1 MTPILGIWASQMSGH
16 LWAPAGAYDALAT
29 VTLSATTST
38 ITFAGIPSG
47 YKHLQL
53 RISARD
59 ARALNGLN
67 PIDMYANSDT
77 TYTNYR
83 NHYIYGDG
91 ASTGAG
97 TGQAS
102 GQYFSAGGSVG
113 NSTTANI
120 FSAGIVDILDYANTT
135 KNKVARTLTGADF
148 NGSGE
153 IDFISSLW
161 MSTSAITS
169 LTLVPRSSSGF
180 LQYSSFALYGI
191 R

>member
-102 GQYFSAGGSVG
+102 GQYFSAGGSAG

-135 KNKVARTLTGADF
+135 KNKVARTLTGVDL

-180 LQYSSFALYGI
+180 LQYSSFALYGVK
-191 R
+191 